1 MSKPLTEE
9 VAREYG
15 YPEDSFEKWLGKYF
29 DSLKVEERANQI
41 QPIKQFKSKVG
52 MPLLTEEIKKYV
64 SEIKRGKYSTHLTL
78 NPNYIYI
85 IKFAIPYGQKKIP
98 YYIPTK
104 KPFNFRNSDL
114 YPNSY
119 KIEGVYDKGA
129 EKRNYS
135 YTNEGFDFTQYEIIG
150 ILKFPSQIEFMNWQG
165 NPLEVKNNG

>member
-15 YPEDSFEKWLGKYF
+15 YPEDIFEKWLGKYF
-29 DSLKVEERANQI
+29 DSLKVEERTKEI
-41 QPIKQFKSKVG
+41 KPIKQFKSKVG

-64 SEIKRGKYSTHLTL
+64 SDIKRGKYGTYITL

-85 IKFAIPYGQKKIP
+85 LRFASPYGQRNIP

-104 KPFNFRNSDL
+104 KQFNFKNSDL

-119 KIEGVYDKGA
+119 KIEGVYNKGG
-129 EKRNYS
+129 ERRNNS
-135 YTNEGFDFTQYEIIG
+135 YTNEGFDFSKYEIIG
-150 ILKFPSQIEFMNWQG
+150 ILKFPSQNEFMNWG
-165 NPLEVKNNG
+165 ENPFDQK

>member
-85 IKFAIPYGQKKIP
+85 IKFAIPYGQKKYHIIFLLKNHLILEIQI
-98 YYIPTK
+98 YIRILIRLKEYMIKGRK
-104 KPFNFRNSDL
+104 K
-114 YPNSY
+114 
-119 KIEGVYDKGA
+119 
-129 EKRNYS
+129 
-135 YTNEGFDFTQYEIIG
+135 EIIHTPMKAL
-150 ILKFPSQIEFMNWQG
+150 ISHNMKSLEFLNFL
-165 NPLEVKNNG
+165 PK

>member
-15 YPEDSFEKWLGKYF
+15 YTAEIFEEWLGNYF

-41 QPIKQFKSKVG
+41 QPIKQNKYKVG

-64 SEIKRGKYSTHLTL
+64 LEIKKEKKGTYLTL

-85 IKFAIPYGQKKIP
+85 IRFGSPYGQKNIP

-104 KPFNFRNSDL
+104 KSFHFKNNPTYNR
-114 YPNSY
+114 
-119 KIEGVYDKGA
+119 IEGVYNKGA
-129 EKRNYS
+129 MRRNNS
-135 YTNEGFDFTQYEIIG
+135 FTNHGFDISKYEIIG
-150 ILKFPSQIEFMNWQG
+150 ILKFPSQIEFMNWKES
-165 NPLEVKNNG
+165 PWEVKG